1 LLYTQIEVHTPSNC
15 EEALKLLSERGSKA
29 RIVAGGTEV
38 MVALRNGL
46 VKENQFIDLSKL
58 EELKYIRMGDDN
70 LIHIGAFTT
79 LSTCLSSPIMQE
91 HAPILTRA
99 INGMASVQVKNLAT
113 IGGNVANGSPAGD
126 TIPPLYAQTSNIL
139 VSSVNDERIVNIE
152 DFFLGPKRTVMKP
165 QELIR
170 EIQVRPMKHDET
182 GFFKRLSL
190 RRAHACSIVNVAAWL
205 KKSHNIVTDAR
216 IALGAVSPT
225 VIRAK
230 AAEQALK
237 VAPLTKE
244 RLWSISEEAASE
256 CIPITDVRATVE
268 YRRSVTTAL
277 LYRGLLET
285 LEGA

>member
-1 LLYTQIEVHTPSNC
+1 
-15 EEALKLLSERGSKA
+15 
-29 RIVAGGTEV
+29 
-38 MVALRNGL
+38 
-46 VKENQFIDLSKL
+46 
-58 EELKYIRMGDDN
+58 
-70 LIHIGAFTT
+70 
-79 LSTCLSSPIMQE
+79 
-91 HAPILTRA
+91 
-99 INGMASVQVKNLAT
+99 
-113 IGGNVANGSPAGD
+113 
-126 TIPPLYAQTSNIL
+126 
-139 VSSVNDERIVNIE
+139 
-152 DFFLGPKRTVMKP
+152 MKP

-170 EIQVRPMKHDET
+170 EIQVRPMKRGET

-285 LEGA
+285 LEEA

>member
-1 LLYTQIEVHTPSNC
+1 
-15 EEALKLLSERGSKA
+15 
-29 RIVAGGTEV
+29 

-46 VKENQFIDLSKL
+46 VKEDQFIDLSKL
-58 EELKYIRMGDDN
+58 EELRYIRMGEDD
-70 LIHIGAFTT
+70 LIHIGACTT
-79 LSTCLSSPIMQE
+79 LSNCLSNPILQK
-91 HAPILTRA
+91 HAPILTHA
-99 INGMASVQVKNLAT
+99 INGMASVQVRNLAT
-113 IGGNVANGSPAGD
+113 IGGNIANGSPAGD

-139 VSSVNDERIVNIE
+139 ISNLHGERIVNIE

-170 EIQVRPMKHDET
+170 EIQIRPMKPEEA

-190 RRAHACSIVNVAAWL
+190 RRSHACSIVNIAAWL
-205 KKSHNIVTDAR
+205 KMNHNTITDAR

-230 AAEQALK
+230 EAEEALK
-237 VAPLTKE
+237 AAPLTKE
-244 RLWSISEEAASE
+244 RLWSISEKAATE
-256 CIPITDVRATVE
+256 CTPITDVRATLE

-285 LEGA
+285 LSLEMT